1 MNDFIPTRRKRKGKG
16 AQRRARSGGRGNQK
30 ASKALPKTPPPLPA
44 RPSATKPPITT
55 DSQLETAE
63 EESSGQDK
71 EHASSNQG
79 AEEEPPSRKG
89 STGETKASARCLKG
103 GWSYPESDP
112 LFNVKLPVERRE
124 GEFAGSAFPFPSSL
138 PLTY

>member
-1 MNDFIPTRRKRKGKG
+1 MNDFIHTRRKRKGKG

-30 ASKALPKTPPPLPA
+30 ASKALPKAPPPLPA

-55 DSQLETAE
+55 DSQLEMA

-89 STGETKASARCLKG
+89 GAGETGSARCLWRG
-103 GWSYPESDP
+103 VCWSYPESDR
-112 LFNVKLPVERRE
+112 LFDVKLPVERRE
-124 GEFAGSAFPFPSSL
+124 GEFAGSALPFPSSL